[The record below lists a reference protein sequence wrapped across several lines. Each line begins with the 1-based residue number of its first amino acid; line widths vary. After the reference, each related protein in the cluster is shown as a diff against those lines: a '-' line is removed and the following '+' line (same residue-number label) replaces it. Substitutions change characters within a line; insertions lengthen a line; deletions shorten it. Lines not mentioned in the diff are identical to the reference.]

1 MKKMKSIGSWLVPA
15 VAALCLLM
23 TGCVSRRIAWSP
35 DGAHAAVFAGDG
47 LHLCGP
53 DGALSETILPG
64 NGLAE
69 WFSDSRRLAVM
80 SEVGNQS
87 WKDLQKVISPEER
100 ERVMQGGK
108 TVLDEFKAGHS
119 LADALKA
126 LTGLGDYE
134 RNAVAVYL
142 AESEGTKEQA
152 GTNWDALQQIEA
164 SVLQIRI
171 GTLEEGKLAL
181 GPPLIN
187 SLRKILDIRVSPTG
201 TAIACTA
208 EGDIKDELQ
217 LLAVPTDGS
226 APPQLVAR
234 NTAYCSD
241 WSVDGHSLVYVHAIN
256 ECANSDQLSIGSL
269 TRRGILNTAGK
280 IEIQTN
286 ADDLAGLLFDANN
299 KVRCLSDGRIIF
311 AAADLHLPC
320 TSLDMPQQPQ
330 LFALDPEREAA
341 AIPLIPRAMQDS
353 LPGKTDFYETSPDGK
368 RIAISGEKGTV
379 VVLTLATGKLD
390 TVQAAGQEATVSVPG
405 KNSESLSQYKVEATA
420 KEETVS
426 VPAWR
431 SSSELCY
438 VFTPKGQPAQVAL
451 WNNGTN
457 RLLSANWP
465 PEARKGFLD
474 K

>member
-241 WSVDGHSLVYVHAIN
+241 WSVDGHSLLYIHAIN
-256 ECANSDQLSIGSL
+256 EAASGDQICLASL
-269 TRRGILNTAGK
+269 TRRGILNASGR
-280 IEIQTN
+280 IEIRTN
-286 ADDLAGLLFDANN
+286 ADDLGGLLFDANN

-320 TSLDMPQQPQ
+320 TLADMPQQPQ
-330 LFALDPEREAA
+330 LFALDPERAA
-341 AIPLIPRAMQDS
+341 AVIPLIPRSVQDS
-353 LPGKTDFYETSPDGK
+353 LPGKPDFYETSPDGK
-368 RIAISGEKGTV
+368 RIAISGEKGAV
-379 VVLTLATGKLD
+379 VVLTLATGAVD
-390 TVQAAGQEATVSVPG
+390 TVQAAG
-405 KNSESLSQYKVEATA
+405 
-420 KEETVS
+420 KEDTVS

-431 SSSELCY
+431 SAGELCC
-438 VFTPKGQPAQVAL
+438 VLATNGQPAQVAL
-451 WNNGTN
+451 WNHGTN
-457 RLLSANWP
+457 RVLSANWP
-465 PEARKGFLD
+465 PVARKGFLD